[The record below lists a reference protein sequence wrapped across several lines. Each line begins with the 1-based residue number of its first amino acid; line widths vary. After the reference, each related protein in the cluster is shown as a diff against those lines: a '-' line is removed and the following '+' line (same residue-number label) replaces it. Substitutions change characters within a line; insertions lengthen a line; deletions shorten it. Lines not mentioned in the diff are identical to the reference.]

1 MKILKSSFREYS
13 YIYYVGGYAYFGRI
27 LGGAVLVSGFLI
39 IIFSKYQSS
48 LFNIADNLIWLGIFA
63 LIIDNFCER
72 RAKKEL
78 KAYLNRENS
87 GEGNSLILR
96 AVRKLKR
103 FSVEYK
109 WLFDGSFD
117 GRDFRHG
124 NLTRVNL
131 QKELDLRVR
140 IRYADFFFA
149 AFDHADLFN
158 VDFSG
163 SSFRNVTFHN
173 TDMSWIKFRNCKFN
187 GASFEGAK
195 LANTDFTGSNVT
207 IRQLF
212 RAKEIQNLKLPDG
225 RLITSRGDLYLST
238 RL

>member
-1 MKILKSSFREYS
+1 MKILRSRFGGYF
-13 YIYYVGGYAYFGRI
+13 YIYYVGGYAYLGR
-27 LGGAVLVSGFLI
+27 LAGRAFFLVGFLFK
-39 IIFSKYQSS
+39 IFSKFQSS
-48 LFNIADNLIWLGIFA
+48 LFKSADYMIVLGISV
-63 LIIDNFCER
+63 LVIDNICER

-78 KAYLNRENS
+78 KTSLNRELG
-87 GEGNSLILR
+87 GEGNSLALR
-96 AVRKLKR
+96 AIRKLKR
-103 FSVEYK
+103 LSAEYK

-124 NLTRVNL
+124 NLTRGDL
-131 QKELDLRVR
+131 QKESDLRVK

-149 AFDHADLFN
+149 TFDHADLFN

-195 LANTDFTGSNVT
+195 LINTDFTGSNVT

-212 RAKEIQNLKLPDG
+212 RAKEIENLKLPDG
-225 RLITSRGDLYLST
+225 RLITSRGELYLTT